1 MAGTLALVGAGEFLE
16 TMSKV
21 DRLLLDRCGG
31 NKVMILP
38 TAAAPDGDGVPQKWI
53 RLGVDHFN
61 RLGAQAEGLLV
72 LDRSHCDDDGF
83 AAQVAEADLIY
94 FSGGKPDYLHAA
106 LIGTRVW
113 AAVQSVLSRGGVVAG
128 CSAGAMIMGGYVP
141 SFATRLS
148 IPLITRWLPAFGL
161 IPHAVVVPH
170 YNEFPEI
177 MINLMFGRRPASSYL
192 IGVDAHTALIGLD
205 GQWQAAGAGRV
216 TVRRGRNV
224 KRYAAGQ
231 AVQLSHTSE

>member
-83 AAQVAEADLIY
+83 AAQVAEARAR
-94 FSGGKPDYLHAA
+94 GVAE
-106 LIGTRVW
+106 V
-113 AAVQSVLSRGGVVAG
+113 AVGRDG
-128 CSAGAMIMGGYVP
+128 
-141 SFATRLS
+141 RLS
-148 IPLITRWLPAFGL
+148 GPRLA
-161 IPHAVVVPH
+161 A
-170 YNEFPEI
+170 EI
-177 MINLMFGRRPASSYL
+177 GR
-192 IGVDAHTALIGLD
+192 AH
-205 GQWQAAGAGRV
+205 V
-216 TVRRGRNV
+216 
-224 KRYAAGQ
+224 
-231 AVQLSHTSE
+231 